1 MRSFIVVN
9 LDEGIEALLL
19 LQEIERSGL
28 GGILLQCQ
36 MHALVT
42 AVLLWV
48 AGLDALDLDQKTRA
62 RSGEAYVMCLL
73 NLYNAPDSTE
83 RENCEIT

>member
-42 AVLLWV
+42 AVLLRV
-48 AGLDALDLDQKTRA
+48 AGLDALDLDQKL
-62 RSGEAYVMCLL
+62 GLGQGKLM
-73 NLYNAPDSTE
+73 
-83 RENCEIT
+83 

>member
-9 LDEGIEALLL
+9 LYEGIEALLL
-19 LQEIERSGL
+19 LPEIERSGL

-42 AVLLWV
+42 AVLLRG
-48 AGLDALDLDQKTRA
+48 AGLDALDLDQKL
-62 RSGEAYVMCLL
+62 GLGQGKLM
-73 NLYNAPDSTE
+73 
-83 RENCEIT
+83 